1 MLLLLTVTSACCT
14 SSDILQGEDTVC
26 NNETKPLS
34 IIYLLSSLLLPQY
47 GQTALLWASKKGH
60 SNIVTKLM
68 KAGAKPNHQANV
80 RNLVS
85 TLMFESQQG
94 KIVERGTKFDC

>member
-1 MLLLLTVTSACCT
+1 MLLLLTVTSVCCT
-14 SSDILQGEDTVC
+14 SSDILQGEDTAC
-26 NNETKPLS
+26 NNETKPPS
-34 IIYLLSSLLLPQY
+34 ILSSLLPQY

-60 SNIVTKLM
+60 SNIVTKLL

-85 TLMFESQQG
+85 TLMFESWQG
-94 KIVERGTKFDC
+94 KIVERGTKFDR